1 MAPKLATMV
10 YSMTGYGRKEVI
22 IDERTISIE
31 IKTLNT
37 KYFDVSFKLPSDL
50 KFKEIEIR
58 QFLSKELQRGKAEC
72 SINLGGQGKSTAS
85 QLNKS
90 VLGLYVKQIQEFFNE
105 IEVTVPEKEIVP
117 HLIRLPEV
125 FGADDDFW
133 NKHWPE
139 IKENLGEAVE
149 LAKKFRLQ
157 EGVILKNDLL
167 ERVAS
172 IKNLLER
179 VEPFEQER
187 IDRLRAKLNEQ
198 FNKVDSEN
206 KDRFEQEMIY
216 YLERLDVSEEKVR
229 LKAHCD
235 YFLELLNDDVAA
247 KGKRL
252 NFVSQEMG
260 REINTLGSKANH
272 AEIQKLVILMKD
284 ELEKIKEQV
293 LNIL

>member
-1 MAPKLATMV
+1 MV
-10 YSMTGYGRKEVI
+10 YSMTGYGRKEI
-22 IDERTISIE
+22 NIDERVISIE

-58 QFLSKELQRGKAEC
+58 QILAKELVRGKVEC
-72 SINLGGQGKSTAS
+72 SINMGGMGKSTAS
-85 QLNKS
+85 QLNKN
-90 VLGLYVKQIQEFFNE
+90 VLGLYVKQIQEFFSDMDA
-105 IEVTVPEKEIVP
+105 EVHPKDIVP

-125 FGADDDFW
+125 FGSDDDFW
-133 NKHWPE
+133 NKNWE
-139 IKENLGEAVE
+139 AIKENMGNAVE
-149 LAKKFRLQ
+149 SARQFRKQ
-157 EGVILKNDLL
+157 EGAILSNDLC

-172 IKNLLER
+172 INSLLR
-179 VEPFEQER
+179 QVEPFEDER
-187 IDRLRAKLNEQ
+187 IEKLRSKLNDQ

-216 YLERLDVSEEKVR
+216 YLERLDISEEKVR

-235 YFLELLNDDVAA
+235 YFLELLNDNEIA

-272 AEIQKLVILMKD
+272 AEIQKMVILMKD